1 MDTTLNNDAARS
13 DDSQLPTP
21 QEGVE
26 SRLQGTA
33 MPRRTFLKFGVSGL
47 ALSMVQGASLAQS
60 QSTAGEIAD
69 HAKHTDPGL
78 GVVVIGVDGA
88 DLTVP
93 YLNDYLSVGATVWQ
107 YSQNTIDFD
116 RFDSIDSF
124 VDANSS
130 KVTLVKSYSDILA
143 AKRAGKVAMVVGVQ
157 DMWPLE
163 WSWKYSWPED
173 KGPNDYVPNPPV
185 TDLSKYY
192 DRGLR
197 MGNLAYQL
205 SNSFGGGLLDPTTPL
220 SVAGKYMIDQM
231 QEIGILVDCSHSSE
245 QTTLD
250 IIRRAKRP
258 VVFSHSNVLAL
269 NDNIR
274 NISDHE
280 IQGIAETGGLIG
292 VCPVNAYLQWSI
304 KDAPNAANPAFFPPL
319 ATISQYVDVMDYIRR
334 LVGID
339 YIGIGSDFTLGN
351 PPDHSGTSLPVP
363 SFVFPPE
370 MLYYSPSLEYVQN
383 FNQVANLPLLRA
395 ELVRHGYS
403 SVDIAKI
410 LGGNWMRVFREAW
423 NA

>member
-1 MDTTLNNDAARS
+1 
-13 DDSQLPTP
+13 
-21 QEGVE
+21 
-26 SRLQGTA
+26 
-33 MPRRTFLKFGVSGL
+33 MPRRTFLKFGATGL

-60 QSTAGEIAD
+60 QSIAGEIAD
-69 HAKHTDPGL
+69 HANHTDPGL

-93 YLNDYLSVGATVWQ
+93 YLNDYLSVGANVWQ
-107 YSQNTIDFD
+107 YSQNTIDFH
-116 RFDSIDSF
+116 RFDFIDSF

-130 KVTLVKSYSDILA
+130 KVTLAKSYRDILA
-143 AKRAGKVAMVVGVQ
+143 ARQAGKVAMVVAVQ

-163 WSWKYSWPED
+163 WAWKYKWPAD
-173 KGPNDYVPNPPV
+173 KGANDYLPNPPV

-231 QEIGILVDCSHSSE
+231 QEIGILVDCTHSSE
-245 QTTLD
+245 QTSLD
-250 IIRRAKRP
+250 IISRAKRP
-258 VVFSHSNVLAL
+258 VVCSHSNVLAL
-269 NDNIR
+269 NANIR
-274 NISDHE
+274 NISDRV
-280 IQGIAETGGLIG
+280 IRGIAETGGLIG
-292 VCPVNAYLQWSI
+292 VCPVNAYLRWSA

-334 LVGID
+334 RVGID

-351 PPDHSGTSLPVP
+351 PPDESGTSLTFP

-370 MLYYSPSLEYVQN
+370 MLYYSLSLEYVQN
-383 FNQVANLPLLRA
+383 FNQVKNLPLLRA
-395 ELVRHGYS
+395 ELMCRGYS

-410 LGGNWMRVFREAW
+410 FGGNWMRVFREAW